1 MNVIMHSNALQ
12 FLSKRLIMKLQFVW
26 NFFEKNE
33 INRFFQES
41 PNPKSHS
48 VIVRHGIYLNYL
60 YNEIFD
66 ISNRVS
72 NND

>member
-1 MNVIMHSNALQ
+1 
-12 FLSKRLIMKLQFVW
+12 MKLQFVW